1 MIAIAFSALK
11 CQKWWKGL
19 PGKYR
24 VQHEQLGDC
33 EVLGLLPVLG
43 FLTFG
48 TTIGTISANVYLG
61 TAWVRLID
69 LSLPLVTV
77 YLGHMV
83 GMETMGLFKIIAL
96 VTATGG
102 AVLTLIFFNLG
113 SGSDGGSSPDST
125 GPWQSSMWWAGLLI
139 MIPSL
144 LCNSFLLIGMGVV
157 LRGQKRTGSTAW
169 MDKTQRGSLLSKLS
183 RVPSVLTCVTYFQGT
198 VYTLVCCTIFHKN
211 LWKDFRLHGEFSPW

>member
-102 AVLTLIFFNLG
+102 AVLTLI
-113 SGSDGGSSPDST
+113 
-125 GPWQSSMWWAGLLI
+125 LLN
-139 MIPSL
+139 PPGTSL
-144 LCNSFLLIGMGVV
+144 L
-157 LRGQKRTGSTAW
+157 
-169 MDKTQRGSLLSKLS
+169 
-183 RVPSVLTCVTYFQGT
+183 LT
-198 VYTLVCCTIFHKN
+198 
-211 LWKDFRLHGEFSPW
+211 